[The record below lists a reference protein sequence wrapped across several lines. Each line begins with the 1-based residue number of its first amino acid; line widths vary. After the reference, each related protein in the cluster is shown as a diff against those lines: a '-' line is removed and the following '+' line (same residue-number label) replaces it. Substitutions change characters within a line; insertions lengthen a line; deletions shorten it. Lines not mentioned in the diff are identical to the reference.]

1 MGRVTSRASAI
12 VTFSPQ
18 THHACGP
25 GSLASEGGELRSTT
39 PDKHIRS
46 QVRFMRGTQLERPG
60 RGSALLRLSAARR
73 TAPWN
78 AGTSLR
84 FWWGRPSRTIYSGND
99 RSGADRG
106 PGPARAGRWASR
118 PEMLVAGPEQ
128 GSRPVR
134 SGFRE
139 QPLRAAGLRLG
150 QSRTRRGCFHAQ
162 AIARVNVREA
172 RRGH

>member
-1 MGRVTSRASAI
+1 M
-12 VTFSPQ
+12 
-18 THHACGP
+18 
-25 GSLASEGGELRSTT
+25 

-46 QVRFMRGTQLERPG
+46 QVRFMRGTQLKRPG
-60 RGSALLRLSAARR
+60 RGSALLRPSAARR

-78 AGTSLR
+78 AGTSFR
-84 FWWGRPSRTIYSGND
+84 FWWRRPRRTIYSGND

-139 QPLRAAGLRLG
+139 QPLRAAGLRL
-150 QSRTRRGCFHAQ
+150 
-162 AIARVNVREA
+162 
-172 RRGH
+172 